1 MKKALIIFKKLFIGL
16 GYLASIITLIDLI
29 SNYHLRKE
37 AFLIMIQNL
46 DLNNIGQILQ
56 IIGLV
61 IVISGFFIYI
71 FMRIF
76 NKYEPTKDLADIIA
90 PLLLS
95 KDIIGDSEGRFN
107 KKLRI
112 FKYIRA
118 GVIVL
123 IIGFVMLII
132 TQLYK

>member
-1 MKKALIIFKKLFIGL
+1 MKKALNLLKKLLIGL
-16 GYLASIITLIDLI
+16 GYLSSIMTLIDFIL
-29 SNYHLRKE
+29 NYRLRKE
-37 AFLIMIQNL
+37 ALLSIIQNL
-46 DLNNIGQILQ
+46 DLINIGHILQ

-61 IVISGFFIYI
+61 IVISGFLVYI
-71 FMRIF
+71 FIRIF

-95 KDIIGDSEGRFN
+95 KDILGDPEGRFN

-112 FKYIRA
+112 FKFIRA

-132 TQLYK
+132 TQLYT